1 MKGITI
7 TQEIKN
13 QFDERISFLNKRLN
27 GLEDEYKKAKVNN
40 NAYATGERLKDIN
53 PDWKM
58 QKIMYRNELGLRE
71 EILKDAIIVD

>member
-13 QFDERISFLNKRLN
+13 HFDERISFLNHRLKD
-27 GLEDEYKKAKVNN
+27 LEDEYKKAKINN
-40 NAYATGERLKDIN
+40 NVYATEERLKDIN
-53 PDWKM
+53 SDWKM

>member
-13 QFDERISFLNKRLN
+13 QFDERILFLNKRLN
-27 GLEDEYKKAKVNN
+27 DLDDEFKKAKVNN
-40 NAYATGERLKDIN
+40 NAYDTGERLKNIN
-53 PDWKM
+53 PNWKM
-58 QKIMYRNELGLRE
+58 EKIMYRNELGLRE

>member
-13 QFDERISFLNKRLN
+13 HFDERISFLNHRLN
-27 GLEDEYKKAKVNN
+27 DLEDEFKKAKVNN
-40 NAYATGERLKDIN
+40 NAYATEQRLKDIN
-53 PDWKM
+53 SDWKM
-58 QKIMYRNELGLRE
+58 QKIMYTNELGLRE